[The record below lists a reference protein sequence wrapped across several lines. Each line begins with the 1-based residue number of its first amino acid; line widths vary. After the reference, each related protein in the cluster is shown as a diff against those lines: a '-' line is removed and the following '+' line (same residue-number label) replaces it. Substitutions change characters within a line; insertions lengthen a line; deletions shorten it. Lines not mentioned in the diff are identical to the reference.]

1 MLPEMSAVREPGTDK
16 RRTTVSEPQTST
28 DTLPAWQQVPPPE
41 PPTREAEDTRNA
53 TRAKTDPFHKGT
65 VYTIKGWR
73 YRLLLQPASLLL
85 RLYYATLRISMSAE
99 DAQTI
104 RDTSRPV
111 VGLLWH
117 NRSFI
122 IPLVF
127 TKMRVAEKCHCLISP
142 SKAAAWE
149 EGMFRTMR
157 IPAAR
162 GSSSRRS
169 IQAMREL
176 IRANAEGKDIYISP
190 DGPSGPRYEFKR
202 GAVAAARITK
212 APLLLIGAECENAW
226 RPNTWDRHLFPL
238 PFAKLRLKAR
248 LIENA
253 ELFDGTKD
261 DEAAAKHLA
270 KRLSEIN
277 ADNGL

>member
-1 MLPEMSAVREPGTDK
+1 M
-16 RRTTVSEPQTST
+16 SEPHTST
-28 DTLPAWQQVPPPE
+28 DTLPQWQQIPE
-41 PPTREAEDTRNA
+41 TEAPSRGAENA
-53 TRAKTDPFHKGT
+53 QKARADKVNPFLIGK

-73 YRLLLQPASLLL
+73 FWLLLKPASLLL
-85 RLYYATLRISMSAE
+85 RLYYSTLRIRMSPE
-99 DAQTI
+99 DAQAI

-117 NRSFI
+117 NRSFL

-149 EGMFRTMR
+149 EGMFRAMH

-176 IRANAEGKDIYISP
+176 IHANASGKDMYISP

-212 APLLLIGAECENAW
+212 APVLLIGAECEKAW

-238 PFAKLRLKAR
+238 PFATLRLRAA
-248 LIENA
+248 LLENA
-253 ELFDGTKD
+253 EIFDGARD
-261 DEAAAKHLA
+261 DGAAAAYLSE
-270 KRLSEIN
+270 RLSDIN
-277 ADNGL
+277 ADFGI